1 MAKAT
6 KSEKTT
12 TALRSTGGT
21 EDEYEIEKVIDYR
34 IYRGKEQYKVHWKG
48 YSDDDDQWLPASD
61 LSAADLIRNF
71 FNTKAGKQAK
81 RAAQAKASATG
92 ATKKKPVAQSRKS
105 AAKSASVP
113 AAVEAENDS
122 AEHKTTPAMRRQ
134 RTRLT
139 NVLKFAGDS
148 VSHETLTNTL
158 LKILKTSDEA
168 VKIASTAIKGEV
180 HVVKCVRCKG
190 RYDAGNPAGCRQP
203 HNVRSVEWTGF
214 SNANPANPHEHVGT
228 LKCCGATVFGDGK
241 NKVNV
246 TGWCFDGEHYSSSE
260 AALPLEDT
268 TVKPLPENT
277 HQTGEQ
283 LINDSVDAY

>member
-1 MAKAT
+1 MVKAT
-6 KSEKTT
+6 KSRKTT
-12 TALRSTGGT
+12 TASRGTGGA

-34 IYRGKEQYKVHWKG
+34 IYRGKEQFKVHWKG
-48 YSDDDDQWLPASD
+48 YPDDDDQWLPASD

-71 FNTKAGKQAK
+71 FHTKAGKQAK

-92 ATKKKPVAQSRKS
+92 AAKKKAVTQSRKS
-105 AAKSASVP
+105 AAKPAASVLDR
-113 AAVEAENDS
+113 VEAEND
-122 AEHKTTPAMRRQ
+122 AQHKTTPAMRRQ
-134 RTRLT
+134 RARLT
-139 NVLKFAGDS
+139 NVLKFASDS

-260 AALPLEDT
+260 AALPLEDA
-268 TVKPLPENT
+268 TVKPLAEKT
-277 HQTGEQ
+277 YQTDEP
-283 LINDSVDAY
+283 LTNDNVDAY